1 MKNGF
6 RRILILLASV
16 LLVLIVVSGIIFLS
30 GEKIAP
36 NISIGGIDVGKHTKE
51 EAIKKLKENYYENII
66 DTYIPL
72 TYGDKIWELRYADIN
87 FSFYFEEAVD
97 EAYNIGRTGNVIKRY
112 FDALRIRTSKMDIPV
127 KFHYERENILKALDK
142 IAKEINRDAIDATIR
157 LKAGGFV
164 LTAEKQG
171 AKLNNNKAA
180 EIIAKRIESYDISK
194 VELPVDII
202 EAEIKKSDLEKITE
216 KIGEYSTKFNA
227 ANTSRSYNI
236 KLATKSVTDVLVK
249 PGEVFSLNKTI
260 GPRLTKY
267 GYKTAKVII
276 NNEYVDGIGGG
287 ICQVSTTLYNAALL
301 SNMKI
306 VERKNHSM
314 PSDYVSLGRDATIS
328 GDYIDMK
335 FENNS
340 KYPVYIYG
348 EVIGNQVKFSIYGK
362 KEYPNRS
369 VKIKTEVVKKIEPQ
383 MKIIN
388 DKSLPKGTE
397 IIEKK
402 PKTGYV
408 VKSYR
413 VIMENGKEVFVE
425 PLFTDTYRTSD
436 GVKRVGTKVVKPAE
450 ESFLELNPPEL

>member
-1 MKNGF
+1 MKKGF
-6 RRILILLASV
+6 RWTIILLASV
-16 LLVLIVVSGIIFLS
+16 LLVLIVISGIIFLS
-30 GEKIAP
+30 GKKIAP
-36 NISIGGIDVGKHTKE
+36 NIYIGGMDVGKHTKE
-51 EAIKKLKENYYENII
+51 EAIKKLKENYYENIKG
-66 DTYIPL
+66 TYIPL
-72 TYGDKIWELRYADIN
+72 TYGDKVWELKYADIN
-87 FSFYFEEAVD
+87 FLFYFEEAVD
-97 EAYNIGRTGNVIKRY
+97 EAYDIGRTGNIIKRY
-112 FDALRIRTSKMDIPV
+112 FDSLNIRIGKVDIPI
-127 KFHYERENILKALDK
+127 KSHYERENILKALDG
-142 IAKEINRDAIDATIR
+142 IAKEVNKEAIDATIR
-157 LKAGGFV
+157 LKTEGFV
-164 LTAEKQG
+164 LKAEKQG
-171 AKLNNNKAA
+171 AKLDNNKAA
-180 EIIAKRIESYDISK
+180 EIIEKRIENYDISK

-216 KIGEYSTKFNA
+216 KLGEYSTKFNA

-236 KLATKSVTDVLVK
+236 KLATKSVTDVLIK
-249 PGEVFSLNKTI
+249 PGQVFSLNKTI
-260 GPRLTKY
+260 GPRLAKY

-287 ICQVSTTLYNAALL
+287 ICQVSTTLYNTALL
-301 SNMKI
+301 SNLKI

-328 GDYIDMK
+328 WDYIDMK

-340 KYPVYIYG
+340 EYPLYIYG

-362 KEYPNRS
+362 KEHPNRS
-369 VKIKTEVVKKIEPQ
+369 VKIKTVVVKKIEPK

-388 DKSLPKGTE
+388 DKSLPLGTE

-425 PLFTDTYRTSD
+425 PLFTDTYRVSD
-436 GVKRVGTKVVKPAE
+436 GVKRIGTKVVELVE
-450 ESFLELNPPEL
+450 ESFLEVNPPEP